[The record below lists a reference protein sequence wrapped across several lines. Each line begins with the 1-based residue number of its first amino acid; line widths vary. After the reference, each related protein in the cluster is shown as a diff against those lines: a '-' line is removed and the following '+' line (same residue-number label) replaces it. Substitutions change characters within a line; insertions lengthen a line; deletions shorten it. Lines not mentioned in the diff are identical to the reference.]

1 MLEGKKII
9 VGVTGSIAAYKAAYL
24 TRELSRHGATVRVA
38 MTDAATRFV
47 APLTFA
53 SLSKHPV
60 ALNMYPDPEKEGS
73 GSWHIDWGVWADVMI
88 IAPASASTIAKLA
101 GGISDNALTVIATAL
116 RGRLF
121 VAPAMDLDMYRYPAL
136 RKNLATLRSFGAVI
150 IPPGTGELASGL
162 MGEGR
167 LAEPEEIIEVVGG
180 YFSRSISMRGT
191 KVLIT
196 AGPTREAIDPVR
208 YISNHSS
215 GKMGY
220 ALAEEMRDRGAEVT
234 LISGPTALE
243 VPPGVHAVGVTT
255 AEEMAS
261 AVDAYREDAEIII
274 AAAAVADFTP
284 AQVIDRKMKRRE
296 MRAEEMSIS
305 LVPTRDILKSV
316 GEKKGEGQVI
326 VGFALETDDLVNAA
340 RQKLVEKGCDLVVA
354 NPAGEEGVGFGGDE
368 NRITLVESDRETAL
382 PVMTKREC
390 AAAICD
396 TVERI
401 RNGKGKK
408 SEQENG
414 HLHGSQPQSG
424 NRVE

>member
-24 TRELSRHGATVRVA
+24 TRELSRHGATVRVT

-60 ALNMYPDPEKEGS
+60 ALSMYPEGEAS
-73 GSWHIDWGVWADVMI
+73 GSWHIDWALWGDGMV

-101 GGISDNALTVIATAL
+101 NGISDSALTVIATAL
-116 RGRLF
+116 RGDLF
-121 VAPAMDLDMYRYPAL
+121 VAPAMDVDMYHYPAL
-136 RKNLATLRSFGAVI
+136 KKNLATLRSFGVKI

-162 MGEGR
+162 SGEGR
-167 LAEPEEIIEVVGG
+167 LAEPEEIVEVLRAH
-180 YFSRSISMRGT
+180 YARRTSLRGT

-220 ALAEEMRDRGAEVT
+220 ALAEEARDRGAEVT
-234 LISGPTALE
+234 LVTGPTSLE
-243 VPPGVHAVGVTT
+243 IPAGVRTVKVTT

-261 AVDAYREDAEIII
+261 AIDVYREETEVMI

-284 AQVIDRKMKRRE
+284 ANVASMKMKRRE
-296 MRAEEMSIS
+296 MSEDEMSIP

-316 GEKKGEGQVI
+316 GATKRANQIV
-326 VGFALETDDLVNAA
+326 VGFALETRNLVESA
-340 RQKLVEKGCDLVVA
+340 RQKLIEKGCDLVVA
-354 NPAGEEGVGFGGDE
+354 NPAGEEGVGFGGEE
-368 NRITLVESDRETAL
+368 NRITLVEADGEMEL

-390 AAAICD
+390 AVAILD
-396 TVERI
+396 VVDRVRQEKKFI
-401 RNGKGKK
+401 EEKK
-408 SEQENG
+408 SDLDNG
-414 HLHGSQPQSG
+414 GDEIG
-424 NRVE
+424 MKN